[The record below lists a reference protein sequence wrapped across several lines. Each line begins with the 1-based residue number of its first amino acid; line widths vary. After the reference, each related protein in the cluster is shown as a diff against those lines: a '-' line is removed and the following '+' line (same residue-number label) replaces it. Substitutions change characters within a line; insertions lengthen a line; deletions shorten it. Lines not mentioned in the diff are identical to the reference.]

1 MAQIVAGRWLKRM
14 PGMGGGGMVDEP
26 AKATEDL
33 QNIRAL
39 QERVDELA
47 EPERLKRQAEELD
60 RRVQETDADT
70 RILKRRVAETLRRLE
85 RRVANA

>member
-1 MAQIVAGRWLKRM
+1 
-14 PGMGGGGMVDEP
+14 MVDEP

>member
-1 MAQIVAGRWLKRM
+1 
-14 PGMGGGGMVDEP
+14 MVDEP

-47 EPERLKRQAEELD
+47 EPERLKRQAEDLD
-60 RRVQETDADT
+60 RGVQETDADT